1 MIRIVAIGIMG
12 AILTLIIRPHR
23 PDIAMLCALATGA
36 IILLSVVDVA
46 AQTIDY
52 LRQLSDR
59 FAVDTTLFSTMLR
72 VTGIA
77 YIAEFAVQ
85 ACKDA
90 GEGSIASK
98 IELGA
103 KVLILGMCA
112 PLVMNLLE
120 MLTEVLP

>member
-1 MIRIVAIGIMG
+1 MIKIIAIGIIG
-12 AILTLIIRPHR
+12 TILSLLIKPYRQ
-23 PDIAMLCALATGA
+23 DIAMLCAMATGA
-36 IILLSVVDVA
+36 IILLSVVDIA
-46 AQTIDY
+46 MSTIDY
-52 LRQLSDR
+52 LQQIGQR
-59 FAVDTTLFSTMLR
+59 FAVDPLLFGTMLK

-90 GEGSIASK
+90 GESGIASK

-112 PLVMNLLE
+112 PVVMELLE
-120 MLTEVLP
+120 LLTDVLP